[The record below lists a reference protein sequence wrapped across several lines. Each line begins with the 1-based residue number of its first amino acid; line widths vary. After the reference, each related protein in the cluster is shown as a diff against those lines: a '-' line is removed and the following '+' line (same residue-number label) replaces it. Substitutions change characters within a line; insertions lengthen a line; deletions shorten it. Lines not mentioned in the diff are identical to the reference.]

1 MSSLRVVGYVRCS
14 SQEQGENG
22 MSLDAQRGRI
32 RAWSEAADANLLSIV
47 EDLGVSGSRRL
58 AERPGGAEIAALL
71 DQRQPRADAVA
82 VVRLDRLGRDAAETL
97 ELLKRFA
104 SGSVGLV
111 SIIDR
116 LDLTRPQGRA
126 MAGVSAVFAQLER
139 ELIAQRTAEALDE
152 LRNQGRVYGPV
163 PFGYDGVDGLLVESP
178 AEQVVLDFMEAMRRG
193 GMSYARIAACLN
205 ADRIPSKQGGR
216 WHAMSVRSV
225 LETNARLSGA
235 EFRKAVA

>member
-1 MSSLRVVGYVRCS
+1 
-14 SQEQGENG
+14 

-32 RAWSEAADANLLSIV
+32 RAWCGAASADLVTVV

-58 AERPGGAEIAALL
+58 QDRPGGFEIAALL
-71 DQRQPRADAVA
+71 NQRQPTADAVA

-104 SGSVGLV
+104 TGRVGLI

-116 LDLTRPQGRA
+116 LDLTSPQGRA

-139 ELIAQRTAEALDE
+139 ELIAQRTAEALAE
-152 LRNQGRVYGPV
+152 LRSQRRVYGPI
-163 PFGYDGVDGLLVESP
+163 PFGYDGVDGQLVENP
-178 AEQVVLDFMEAMRRG
+178 GEQLVLDFMRSIRDRG
-193 GMSYARIAACLN
+193 ISYARIATRLN
-205 ADRIPSKQGGR
+205 DEAIPSKQGGR

-225 LETNARLSGA
+225 LETTRRLEGA
-235 EFRKAVA
+235 ELREAVA